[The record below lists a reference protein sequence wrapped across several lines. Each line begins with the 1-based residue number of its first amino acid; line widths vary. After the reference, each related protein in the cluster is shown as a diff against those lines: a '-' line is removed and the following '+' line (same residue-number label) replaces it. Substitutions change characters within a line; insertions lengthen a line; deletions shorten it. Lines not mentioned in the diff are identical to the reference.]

1 MPMSLNDPVRELLNS
16 VLESRIEAKRIERK
30 LAVLEARVTKVTAE
44 LTGMPGGG
52 TSDRNAALAAFSDL
66 TRDYY
71 ERLVAAEKRETEVSD
86 FINRLQNTDSRIILK
101 LRYLDCKRWPKVL
114 EAMNRAG
121 REIEQRQMFKLHG
134 RALAEARELYKE
146 IYHDKKT
153 DS

>member
-1 MPMSLNDPVRELLNS
+1 MPMSINDPVRELLNS

-86 FINRLQNTDSRIILK
+86 FINRLPNTDSRIILK
-101 LRYLDCKRWPKVL
+101 LKYVDCKRWPKVL
-114 EAMNRAG
+114 EAMHRAG
-121 REIEQRQMFKLHG
+121 RDIEQRQMFRLHG
-134 RALAEARELYKE
+134 KALAEARELYKE
-146 IYHDKKT
+146 IHHDEKR
-153 DS
+153 DP

>member
-1 MPMSLNDPVRELLNS
+1 MDNRDPVRDLLNS

-30 LAVLEARVTKVTAE
+30 LAVLEARVTKITAE

-71 ERLVAAEKRETEVSD
+71 EQLVAAEKRETEVSD
-86 FINRLQNTDSRIILK
+86 FINRLQSSDSRAILK
-101 LRYLDCKRWPKVL
+101 LRYVDCKRWPKVL

-121 REIEQRQMFKLHG
+121 RDIEMRQVFVLHG
-134 RALAEARELYKE
+134 RALNEARELYKE

>member
-1 MPMSLNDPVRELLNS
+1 MDNRDPVREFLNS

-52 TSDRNAALAAFSDL
+52 TSDRNAALAAFADIS
-66 TRDYY
+66 RDYY
-71 ERLVAAEKRETEVSD
+71 ERLVAAEKREIEVAD
-86 FINRLQNTDSRIILK
+86 FISRLPSSDSRVILK
-101 LRYLDCKRWPKVL
+101 LRYVDCKRWPKVL